1 MEKVLTD
8 QLIQE
13 TLSSIHSISTETARN
28 LLKCTKIVELKKGDF
43 LEKEKQPIR
52 NEYIIV
58 EGIVRLFLLDKKGN
72 EFTIN
77 FYQSGQPIAPT
88 LLRSLNFISF
98 VNIQVISSKAS
109 VMIFSNELM
118 QNLMNK
124 NQDLEIFGYKVMMVE
139 AFKKAEREK
148 ILLTADGIEKLEWLR
163 ANYPNLEN
171 EVPHYYIASFLGL
184 TPTSLS
190 RLRSQKC

>member
-28 LLKCTKIVELKKGDF
+28 LLKCTKILKLKKGDF

-52 NEYIIV
+52 NEYIVV

-118 QNLMNK
+118 QKLMNK
-124 NQDLEIFGYKVMMVE
+124 NQDLEIFGYKVMMIE